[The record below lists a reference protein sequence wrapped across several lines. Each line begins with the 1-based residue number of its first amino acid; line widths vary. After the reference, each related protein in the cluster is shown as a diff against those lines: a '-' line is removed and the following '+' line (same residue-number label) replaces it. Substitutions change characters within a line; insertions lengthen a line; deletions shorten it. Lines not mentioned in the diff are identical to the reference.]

1 MYFFFTIFI
10 VYSLYIILKRI
21 FETTIHNIRQNI
33 FTSDSQPCLH
43 CGISEFL
50 EDSDDEVD
58 EDNLN
63 TEADAEDVD
72 TEAEDTEAEDTEAED
87 TEAEDTEAVDENM
100 TNAETSDLTETGAN
114 LTQIL
119 NDKSDYAEDVDT
131 DTEVETDSDIITKKN
146 K

>member
-63 TEADAEDVD
+63 TEAEAEDVD
-72 TEAEDTEAEDTEAED
+72 TEAEDTEAV
-87 TEAEDTEAVDENM
+87 DTEAVDTEAEAVDEDM
-100 TNAETSDLTETGAN
+100 TNTETSDLTETGPN
-114 LTQIL
+114 LTQIS